1 MTERRRFIVKAGGVV
16 AAAVAAGANVDAPS
30 VIAQRFRTVGRET
43 RR

>member
-16 AAAVAAGANVDAPS
+16 AGVAAGANVDAPS